1 MKNAVSVS
9 LLLALAL
16 IVGGCAH
23 DETKIRSARELFQEA
38 TELAEKGK
46 VEKAVEKFMEVR
58 TYYPGDELARKALL
72 ATADLHYD
80 EEDYASALQS
90 YEEFRLL
97 YPTDFEAGYSLYRI
111 AMAHFNQIGTLD
123 RDQTETVRS
132 IQTFESF
139 LSSYPDS
146 PHAEDAK
153 ARLAE
158 AKSVLAKHYVYIGK
172 FYLKKKEYG
181 AACKRF
187 QYVREHYPNVP
198 LDDDLDELISRSCKI
213 KEQANQ

>member
-1 MKNAVSVS
+1 MKNAASVF
-9 LLLALAL
+9 LLLVLVL

-23 DETKIRSARELFQEA
+23 DETKIRSAQELYQEA
-38 TELAEKGK
+38 AELAEKGK
-46 VEKAVEKFMEVR
+46 VEKAAEKFMEVR
-58 TYYPGDELARKALL
+58 TYYPGHELARKALL

-111 AMAHFNQIGTLD
+111 AMTHFNQIGTLD
-123 RDQTETVRS
+123 RDQTETVRT

-153 ARLAE
+153 TRLAE

-187 QYVREHYPNVP
+187 QYVREHYPDVP
-198 LDDDLDELISRSCKI
+198 LDDDLDELISRSCQTP
-213 KEQANQ
+213 EQANQ